1 MNKITKLVGL
11 KKTDFDQFVKEG
23 KVKFSKARL
32 IPLLKTGDEMAL
44 TSILL
49 SSIKLIKEFKASIF
63 KELKLKISGKAYYYT
78 EVAFEEIDANSRIDG
93 MIIVVVSGKIVDAIF
108 IEVKSKSS
116 SIEES
121 QILKYYKIAQSLS
134 NVPKILTI
142 SNEFVSDSSHSP
154 IVIKNQSKKI
164 SLYHFSWTY
173 IKTIAQLL
181 LFKNEKNIED
191 EDQVN
196 IMKEVMHY
204 FNDERSGVNG
214 FNSMSKGWVA
224 VSTKINKQQPLD
236 NDDEIIDAIT
246 SWHQEESDMSLM
258 LSRNLGVFVK
268 SNIENPKAKLKKDIK
283 RLKEKHY
290 LSTNLKIKGAV
301 SDIKVVVDFSRKT
314 VSMSVRVIPPLNT
327 GSISRISWIKK
338 QLKKCKDVS
347 ILEDLYIEA
356 DIKFSSK
363 SIKYSYNDIDQFYD
377 YQNIKKTD
385 IIAFDI
391 ELIKTAKIN
400 SGKPFVIQTEKM
412 LLEYYN
418 AIVQDLKS
426 WEKPAPK
433 LKTEELNL

>member
-49 SSIKLIKEFKASIF
+49 SSIKLIKEFKDSIF
-63 KELKLKISGKAYYYT
+63 KELKLKRSGNAYYYT

-236 NDDEIIDAIT
+236 NDDEIIEAIT

-268 SNIENPKAKLKKDIK
+268 SNIENPKAKLKKDIN

-301 SDIKVVVDFSRKT
+301 SDLKVVVDFSRKT

-433 LKTEELNL
+433 LKTEEIIT